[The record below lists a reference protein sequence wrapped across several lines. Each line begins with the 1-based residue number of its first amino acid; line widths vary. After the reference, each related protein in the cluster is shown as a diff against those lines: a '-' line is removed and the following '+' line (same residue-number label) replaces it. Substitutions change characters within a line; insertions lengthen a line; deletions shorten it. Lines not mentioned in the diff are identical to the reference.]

1 MNRQRQTLLVLT
13 AASRAAGLDYA
24 WDFDGGKA
32 IKASADSAQVWL
44 TFDVPGE
51 KHLRLTVTNPADGT
65 EDVREKGRDGAACL
79 MAAGFH
85 EALGMTWPVLF
96 WDMDGDG
103 ILDVLDQNGFYV
115 NDGYGRFE
123 KLGTIFNSNLTVESR
138 CRYGR
143 PSPRFG
149 L

>member
-1 MNRQRQTLLVLT
+1 MQAAFTVSDDEPAAADTLVLT

-65 EDVREKGRDGAACL
+65 EDVREKVVTVQRVSFGHRDL
-79 MAAGFH
+79 
-85 EALGMTWPVLF
+85 EAFGYTNPFQF

-103 ILDVLDQNGFYV
+103 VLD
-115 NDGYGRFE
+115 
-123 KLGTIFNSNLTVESR
+123 
-138 CRYGR
+138 
-143 PSPRFG
+143 
-149 L
+149 